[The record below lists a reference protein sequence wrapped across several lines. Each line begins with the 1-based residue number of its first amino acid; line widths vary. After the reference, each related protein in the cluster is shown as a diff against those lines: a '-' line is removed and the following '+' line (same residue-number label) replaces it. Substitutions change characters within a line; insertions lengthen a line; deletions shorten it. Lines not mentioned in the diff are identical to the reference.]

1 MTDVSG
7 GEISISLSHQDVIF
21 LNIISL
27 YKTTTAQ
34 IYRSV
39 SPVDETG
46 RLIWHAFSAKT
57 LQLIHKHI
65 FTSTM
70 WMMGWKPYRTLLKY
84 QLHHDEELFDRT
96 YKYIAQ
102 YY

>member
-65 FTSTM
+65 HVNDVDDGLETVSHALEISTTS
-70 WMMGWKPYRTLLKY
+70 
-84 QLHHDEELFDRT
+84 
-96 YKYIAQ
+96 
-102 YY
+102 